1 MTAKYVVARYHEVAL
16 KGGNRRL
23 FVQRLERNIRRM
35 LEGTGVSGVHRGPG
49 RVIIALR
56 PDADWPAIRARLAR
70 VFGVANFLLSQP
82 CERDLDRLALDV
94 LAALDSRPIGSFA
107 VRTKRTDKTFPILS
121 PEICRIV
128 GRAVQERT
136 GARVDLERPETEIHV
151 EVLPRELL
159 FSLEKVAGPGGL
171 PGGSS
176 GKVLALLS
184 GGIDSPVA
192 AHRMMQRGCEVE
204 FVHFHSAPFQS
215 RASQEK
221 AVELLEALAQWQP
234 DARLHLV
241 PFGLVQ
247 REIVARAKRRTRVIL
262 YRRMMMRIASALAA
276 RVGAEALV
284 TGESLGQVA
293 SQTLPNLATIEDAA
307 TLPVLRPLI
316 GMDKQEIM
324 DRAEVLGTFPISIQP
339 DEDCCQLFVPRHPAT
354 RMSAASARAA
364 EEELDVEALVRSAL
378 QGVETVDARYPPAPL
393 RTHSQQDVSGAAE
406 S

>member
-1 MTAKYVVARYHEVAL
+1 MTGKCVVARYHEVAL

-35 LEGTGVSGVHRGPG
+35 LEETGVSDVRRGPG
-49 RVIIALR
+49 RVIIELR
-56 PDADWPAIRARLAR
+56 PNADWPAIRERLVR

-82 CERDLDRLALDV
+82 CERDLDRLTADI
-94 LAALDSRPIGSFA
+94 LAALESRPLGSFA

-128 GRAVQERT
+128 GRAVQDGT
-136 GARVDLERPETEIHV
+136 GARVDLERPEVEIHV
-151 EVLPRELL
+151 EILPREFL
-159 FSLEKVAGPGGL
+159 FSLEKVDGPGGL

-176 GKVLALLS
+176 GVVLALLS

-221 AVELLEALAQWQP
+221 VVELIDVLSRWQP
-234 DARLHLV
+234 DVRLHLV
-241 PFGLVQ
+241 PFGFVQ
-247 REIVARAKRRTRVIL
+247 REIVAHAKRRTRVIL
-262 YRRMMMRIASALAA
+262 YRRMMMRIASALAT
-276 RVGAEALV
+276 RLGAEALV

-307 TLPVLRPLI
+307 TLPILRPLI

-324 DRAEVLGTFPISIQP
+324 DSAEELGTFNISIQP

-354 RMSAASARAA
+354 RMAAGSARAA
-364 EEELDVEALVRSAL
+364 EADLDIEALVRSAL
-378 QGVETVDARYPPAPL
+378 EGIEVVEARFPPTRSFTSADS
-393 RTHSQQDVSGAAE
+393 HASGAAIP
-406 S
+406 